1 MTVMESYVTN
11 PWTPPPHDF
20 ITSLQVQAQAA
31 PTYQISLF
39 EIDGGPDWIL
49 PLVSYR
55 YIYI

>member
-20 ITSLQVQAQAA
+20 ITPLQAQAA

-39 EIDGGPDWIL
+39 EIDGGPD
-49 PLVSYR
+49 
-55 YIYI
+55 